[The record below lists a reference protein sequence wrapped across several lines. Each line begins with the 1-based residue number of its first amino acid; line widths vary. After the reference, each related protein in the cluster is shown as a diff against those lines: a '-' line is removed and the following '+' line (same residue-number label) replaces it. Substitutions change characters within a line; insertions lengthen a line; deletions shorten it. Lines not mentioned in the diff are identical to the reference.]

1 MSNVDKSRNRD
12 VSISFRGM
20 EVTTKEIELIK
31 IVISAEQDEK
41 HETVAYLDYFITNRE
56 YSILIYQGTV
66 VVV

>member
-1 MSNVDKSRNRD
+1 
-12 VSISFRGM
+12 M

-56 YSILIYQGTV
+56 YSILSYQGTV

>member
-56 YSILIYQGTV
+56 YAILIYQGTV